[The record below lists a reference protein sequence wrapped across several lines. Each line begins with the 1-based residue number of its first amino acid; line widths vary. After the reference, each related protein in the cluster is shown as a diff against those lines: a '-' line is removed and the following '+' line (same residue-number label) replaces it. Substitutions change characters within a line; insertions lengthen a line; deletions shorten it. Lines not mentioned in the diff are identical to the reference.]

1 MLTVNEIA
9 ADLKVKPDTVAAYL
23 RAGRMRGTRSLGGNW
38 RVMEEDFEDFKR
50 SLFPRPD
57 PEDLYKFSPRD
68 ERSEA
73 ASKGART
80 RRSA

>member
-57 PEDLYKFSPRD
+57 DPYRFTPRD

-73 ASKGART
+73 ATKGART
-80 RRSA
+80 RKTA

>member
-38 RVMEEDFEDFKR
+38 RVMEDDYEDFKR
-50 SLFPRPD
+50 SLFLQPD
-57 PEDLYKFSPRD
+57 PEDPYKFTPRD
-68 ERSEA
+68 ARSEA
-73 ASKGART
+73 ASKGAVSRKA
-80 RRSA
+80 S